1 MSTADER
8 LKILNM
14 IAEGKITAEEGSRL
28 LSALHSAENRTAT
41 AEAVPSDPARTL
53 RVRVTDGPTGKTKVS
68 INIPLSL
75 LNVAVRIGA
84 RFAPDLEGLD
94 FAEVVDMINQ
104 GARGKIVDV
113 TDEDDDERVEIFV
126 E

>member
-8 LKILNM
+8 LKILTM
-14 IAEGKITAEEGSRL
+14 IAEGKITAEEGARL
-28 LSALHSAENRTAT
+28 LGALHSAESRTAT
-41 AEAVPSDPARTL
+41 AEVVVGGPARTL
-53 RVRVTDGPTGKTKVS
+53 RVRVTDGPTGKTKVN

-104 GARGKIVDV
+104 GARGKIIDV
-113 TDEDDDERVEIFV
+113 ADETDDERVEIFV